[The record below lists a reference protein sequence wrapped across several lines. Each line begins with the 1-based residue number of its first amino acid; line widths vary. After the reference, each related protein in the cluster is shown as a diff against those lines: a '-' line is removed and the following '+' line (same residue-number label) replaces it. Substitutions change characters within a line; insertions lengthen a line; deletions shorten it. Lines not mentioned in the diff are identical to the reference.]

1 MNRENLLLLSCFLL
15 YLQIQEDNISDVDNN
30 LYYLSVWLELNLED
44 KVEEI
49 C

>member
-1 MNRENLLLLSCFLL
+1 MNRENLLTLSCFLL
-15 YLQIQEDNISDVDNN
+15 DLQIQEDNISDVDNN
-30 LYYLSVWLELNLED
+30 LYYLNVELELNLED